1 MSKRIT
7 IIEGHPDPR
16 GGHFGQALA
25 DAYAKGAQAAGHE
38 VRRIATGKLDFPL
51 VRSGEDFRGTPPP
64 VILEAQEAVTWAQH
78 LVILYPLWM
87 GSMPAV
93 LKGFFEQVFRYGFA
107 IGSPA
112 KGSRMPARLLK
123 GRSARIIITM
133 GMPGFVYRW
142 YFGAHSLKIV
152 QRNMLGMAGIRPA
165 KASLIGMVEGN
176 AKRRERWLEKME
188 ALGRAGE

>member
-25 DAYAKGAQAAGHE
+25 DAYTKGAQAAGHE
-38 VRRIATGKLDFPL
+38 VRRIVIGRLDFPL

-64 VILEAQEAVTWAQH
+64 VIQEAQEAVAWAQH
-78 LVILYPLWM
+78 LVILYPLWL

-107 IGSPA
+107 IGAPA
-112 KGSRMPARLLK
+112 KGSQVPAKLLK
-123 GRSARIIITM
+123 GKSARIVITM

-142 YFGAHSLKIV
+142 YFGAHSLKIL
-152 QRNMLGMAGIRPA
+152 QRNILGLAGIRPA
-165 KASLIGMVEGN
+165 KASLIGMVEGK
-176 AKRRERWLEKME
+176 AQRRERWLEKIE
-188 ALGRAGE
+188 ALGRVGE

>member
-1 MSKRIT
+1 
-7 IIEGHPDPR
+7 
-16 GGHFGQALA
+16 
-25 DAYAKGAQAAGHE
+25 
-38 VRRIATGKLDFPL
+38 VRRIATGKLEFPL
-51 VRSGEDFRGTPPP
+51 VRSGEDFRGATPP
-64 VILEAQEAVTWAQH
+64 VIKEAQEAVTWAQH

-87 GSMPAV
+87 GTMPAV
-93 LKGFFEQVFRYGFA
+93 LKAFFEQVFRYGFA
-107 IGSPA
+107 MGPPP

-152 QRNMLGMAGIRPA
+152 QRNILGLAGIRPA
-165 KASLIGMVEGN
+165 KASLIGGVEGD
-176 AKRRERWLEKME
+176 AKRRERWLQKIE

>member
-25 DAYAKGAQAAGHE
+25 DAYARGAQAAGHE
-38 VRRIATGKLDFPL
+38 VRRIAAGRLDFPL
-51 VRSGEDFRGTPPP
+51 VRSGEDFRGMPPE
-64 VILEAQEAVTWAQH
+64 VIREAQEAVTWAQH

-107 IGSPA
+107 IGNPA
-112 KGSRMPARLLK
+112 KGSRMPAKLLK

-133 GMPGFVYRW
+133 GMPGFAYRW

-152 QRNMLGMAGIRPA
+152 QRNILGLAGIRPA

-176 AKRRERWLEKME
+176 PKRRERWLEKME
-188 ALGRAGE
+188 ALGRAGQ